1 MHVFSSSPYKR
12 KVELL
17 GHSVGAIV
25 GTTVDGPY
33 PTSITSLGADAE
45 GADVEPESSLFKRIN
60 GSSVLLFLAKG
71 VKNGG

>member
-1 MHVFSSSPYKR
+1 MHDFFSSPYKR

-33 PTSITSLGADAE
+33 PTSITSLGADTE
-45 GADVEPESSLFKRIN
+45 GADVELESSPFKRIN
-60 GSSVLLFLAKG
+60 GSSVALFLAKG
-71 VKNGG
+71 EKNGG